1 MNNNLDIENNRVDQS
16 ASIDEVIEAFSI
28 LKKFCGNDAGAG
40 VKISSS
46 LYDIEKFIFRKKYEI
61 NNQQNHSVLSDSSN
75 MDINVSKRNREDHSI
90 EENKDITT
98 SGIKVR
104 IF

>member
-16 ASIDEVIEAFSI
+16 ASINEVIEAFSI
-28 LKKFCGNDAGAG
+28 LKKFCGNSGAG
-40 VKISSS
+40 VKITSS

-90 EENKDITT
+90 EENRDITT